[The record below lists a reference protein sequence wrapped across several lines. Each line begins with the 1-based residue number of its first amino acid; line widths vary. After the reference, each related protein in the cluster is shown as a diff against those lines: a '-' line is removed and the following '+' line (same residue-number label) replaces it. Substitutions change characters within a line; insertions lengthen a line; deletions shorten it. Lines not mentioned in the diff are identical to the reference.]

1 MEIYNAIYNRTR
13 KEAILREKVD
23 KKREIKDIQFFFF
36 FFFAE
41 RKNIGFRKSEFER
54 IHDFRE

>member
-36 FFFAE
+36 FFAE

>member
-1 MEIYNAIYNRTR
+1 MEIYNAIYNGTR

-36 FFFAE
+36 FFC
-41 RKNIGFRKSEFER
+41 
-54 IHDFRE
+54 REEKYRFP

>member
-1 MEIYNAIYNRTR
+1 MEIYNAIYNGTR

-36 FFFAE
+36 FFLQ
-41 RKNIGFRKSEFER
+41 RGKI
-54 IHDFRE
+54 

>member
-1 MEIYNAIYNRTR
+1 MEIYNAIYNGTR

-23 KKREIKDIQFFFF
+23 KKREIKDIQFFF
-36 FFFAE
+36 AE